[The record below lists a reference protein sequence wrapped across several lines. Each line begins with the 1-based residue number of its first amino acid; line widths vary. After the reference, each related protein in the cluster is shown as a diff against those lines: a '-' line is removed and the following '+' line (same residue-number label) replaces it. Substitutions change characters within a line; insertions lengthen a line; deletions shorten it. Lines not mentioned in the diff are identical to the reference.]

1 MPLFTKCDSSAGVP
15 TVVRVNR
22 VIVCVVVPWCTSSTF
37 TGILDGLDP
46 VAGVAVGVTRTDGVP
61 FPGVGVAAAVDGV
74 FVAFGVAV
82 AVGDP
87 FAVAVAL
94 GVPVAVAVAV
104 AVVVGV
110 GVEVEGPFVG
120 SEVGGSLL
128 STDSMSLMAGF
139 TPFWKFVTVTTVTV
153 LAFPPPLGTRVR
165 SS

>member
-1 MPLFTKCDSSAGVP
+1 
-15 TVVRVNR
+15 VRVNR

-94 GVPVAVAVAV
+94 GVPVAVAVALGVPVAVAVAV

-110 GVEVEGPFVG
+110 GVEVEGPSAGFDVA
-120 SEVGGSLL
+120 GSLL
-128 STDSMSLMAGF
+128 STDSISLIAGF
-139 TPFWKFVTVTTVTV
+139 TPFWKFDTVTTVTV
-153 LAFPPPLGTRVR
+153 LAFPPPLGTRDR